1 MGTPVE
7 PAPYDLKRTMGRIGW
22 VALVAMIAF
31 GAIAMA
37 TGQGFSFSLFG
48 DNGPKV
54 EIPQGGLAEGGR
66 GRVGRAGPDRAGGD
80 VEPGHRSAGGDTP
93 GRRGLDRRPE
103 WPLVRPQRSHY
114 EIVQVG
120 SAATITEVD
129 AFGNITATG
138 DGVIEGDTF
147 FFDYLTAAFTTGSGQ
162 LTVSPDGF
170 VAQRHVLRR
179 LRQPACLHEPLR
191 PRP

>member
-22 VALVAMIAF
+22 VALAAMIAF

-54 EIPQGGLAEGGR
+54 EIPQGGLAEG
-66 GRVGRAGPDRAGGD
+66 
-80 VEPGHRSAGGDTP
+80 VEAESVEEAQTELEEMSNEATGQLESTP
-93 GRRGLDRRPE
+93 QAALASTVDLSGL
-103 WPLVRPQRSHY
+103 WFALNGATY

-162 LTVSPDGF
+162 LTVSPDGLSLSGTF
-170 VAQRHVLRR
+170 FDAFGSR
-179 LRQPACLHEPLR
+179 PASMSR
-191 PRP
+191 